1 MQRENRT
8 ESAENYHTVEWSQQE
23 ASQEGS
29 TKEAQDISSASKI
42 KHSTAMGLKTTVL
55 QGGKGQDLRTQKTA
69 VSPRPGPRPLLALA
83 GMYLALGYF
92 IYQDPGESLRA
103 TLALNT
109 ESCGHR
115 HSTTAWGRAQKA
127 PWDLMLFLRDL
138 RK

>member
-83 GMYLALGYF
+83 DMCLAFEKVTSY
-92 IYQDPGESLRA
+92 IRIPGKVSGLPWP
-103 TLALNT
+103 
-109 ESCGHR
+109 
-115 HSTTAWGRAQKA
+115 STQKA
-127 PWDLMLFLRDL
+127 VGTDTVQQLGAEPRRLLGI
-138 RK
+138 

>member
-8 ESAENYHTVEWSQQE
+8 ESAENCHTVEWSQQE

-42 KHSTAMGLKTTVL
+42 KHSTAMGLKTTAL

-83 GMYLALGYF
+83 DMYLALEKVTSY
-92 IYQDPGESLRA
+92 IRIPGKVSGLPWP
-103 TLALNT
+103 
-109 ESCGHR
+109 
-115 HSTTAWGRAQKA
+115 STQKA
-127 PWDLMLFLRDL
+127 VGTDTVQQLGAEPRRLLGI
-138 RK
+138 